1 MQDLYP
7 SRLEDENIINRVDPV
22 VYSKK
27 MITEHSLNKEQLDS
41 YERNGFIVFP
51 KLFSKDEIKAFKEEL
66 KSLESNIELRKKDEF
81 ISEPDSNELRT
92 IFNQHLYSK
101 LFDKLSKDG
110 EFEILSKF
118 DKNDLKGS
126 YDIRNYIVHDYEGL
140 NLMIIEVVI
149 REKLPK
155 IKDVV
160 LELLK

>member
-7 SRLEDENIINRVDPV
+7 SRLENENIINRVDPV

-101 LFDKLSKDG
+101 LFDKLSKDPR
-110 EFEILSKF
+110 IL
-118 DKNDLKGS
+118 DKV
-126 YDIRNYIVHDYEGL
+126 R
-140 NLMIIEVVI
+140 
-149 REKLPK
+149 
-155 IKDVV
+155 
-160 LELLK
+160 